1 MSRAPAPPADPD
13 AIVGGAEGDLWVF
26 AYGSLMWRPGFAFA
40 EVCRARLSGYSRR
53 FCVTSVHH
61 RGSPE
66 RPGLVLGLDRGGVC
80 DGLLYRVP
88 AAEAAATLG
97 YLREREQV
105 NGVYRETR
113 LDVRP
118 GREAATVQAVAY
130 LVERAHPSYVPRLPL
145 HLQARLIAGA
155 RGRSGVNLDY
165 LVNTLRHMR
174 QIGIR
179 EPELERLLSL
189 IGGIFGRCTTPPCG
203 RQSDSGP
210 VSARAEALCR
220 CRRSWPQGARRVRR
234 LKPLERRRFGH
245 RRQLG

>member
-1 MSRAPAPPADPD
+1 MSSARIIAAHA
-13 AIVGGAEGDLWVF
+13 GGAAAGDLWVF

-40 EVCRARLSGYSRR
+40 EVRRARLSGYSRR

-61 RGSPE
+61 RGSPD

-80 DGLLYRVP
+80 DGLVYRVP
-88 AAEAAATLG
+88 ADDALATLG

-113 LDVRP
+113 VEVRP
-118 GREAATVQAVAY
+118 EGAAEAVSAVTY
-130 LVERAHPSYVPRLPL
+130 LVERSHPSYVPRLPL
-145 HLQARLIAGA
+145 TVQARLISGA

-174 QIGIR
+174 DIGIR
-179 EPELERLLSL
+179 EAELERLLSV
-189 IGGIFGRCTTPPCG
+189 IGALFGRCATPRCG
-203 RQSDSGP
+203 GASAGGGP

-220 CRRSWPQGARRVRR
+220 CRRACAGVTRRVRR
-234 LKPLERRRFGH
+234 LKPTERRRFGH
-245 RRQLG
+245 RRNLV